1 MNVVVLSN
9 LVHALTLKLYFNLN
23 IVQQCSTKTMSSRLY
38 RYCLAN
44 VWAMRSCLG
53 LGRDYT
59 MLHGSDTKNNVLQF
73 DIFSLKVWWPLST
86 PNRKYLRTSTL
97 LGLTRENPALDSL
110 AVL

>member
-73 DIFSLKVWWPLST
+73 DIFFLESLVASIVLLPITADLAT
-86 PNRKYLRTSTL
+86 PNRKY
-97 LGLTRENPALDSL
+97 
-110 AVL
+110 